1 MDGQGKRK
9 ILIAEDSEGVRR
21 LLRYQLEHAQ
31 YEVHL
36 SRDGY
41 EALGLMRKEVFNA
54 VITDWDMPRLNGSEF
69 LALCRIFWPKTP
81 VVVLS
86 AHAVPFP
93 GDFPRGAFAWI
104 NKPYKFEELLEIL
117 GMAVQQTVQ
126 RGRVQA
132 KLTTS

>member
-1 MDGQGKRK
+1 MDGRGKR
-9 ILIAEDSEGVRR
+9 IFIAEDSEGIRK
-21 LLRYQLEHAQ
+21 LLRCLLEHAQ
-31 YEVHL
+31 YAVHL
-36 SRDGY
+36 AGDGY

-104 NKPYKFEELLEIL
+104 NKPYKFEELLGIL

-126 RGRVQA
+126 RGREQA